1 MKASLNGPNRRR
13 NRVGDRTVAA
23 DFDATAVG
31 SSNAVETKKTKCS
44 FLVKPRDELEA
55 AAAPGSPLQRL
66 LAGLGNAC
74 LFTTRGQAGKDLINC
89 HGNGDGPMHVH
100 FHDVAVFV
108 LSAVPIPPSAMEEVE
123 QSQRPDTDI
132 IYLSKVQCHNH
143 KVCTDSIM
151 EVTCCSAS
159 GDDFAPLSAIGIE
172 VYLRKTQ
179 HEQKQEDT
187 ATEEEEDVPTIKA
200 RDVCRRL
207 MNDTE
212 NSILSVNESILIELD
227 GHDLVCRVAEV
238 RVAKDES
245 LSTSVATASMSDV
258 TMDDPYRGRVTMQ
271 SEFFVSASDANAL
284 KVEGAKTIPK
294 GKLPEDVVHITTS
307 DGEWFPVRKA
317 MLAPCIKLTK
327 YVQAGRGK
335 YADIP
340 MLSDEERSEDA
351 PTDDGCPHAKVPIDC
366 CVFDRVLLFIASM
379 LFPNEQKFALDLSE
393 VNILADAAEELGL
406 QALADLCGSQSSS
419 FDSRVRK
426 DRYIRFSE
434 VVKRNND
441 NNELLIIMDGMVL
454 DISRWIDEHPGGPS
468 IIPTQALNI
477 DCTIFFEMYHVSR
490 QSFLYLKSFYIGEL
504 APEDAATLR
513 SSANG
518 VEASQGFLDALRSY
532 TREWRVQIKENQGER
547 VHKSL

>member
-23 DFDATAVG
+23 DFDAAG
-31 SSNAVETKKTKCS
+31 AVETKTTKCS
-44 FLVKPRDELEA
+44 FLVKPLEELEA

-74 LFTTRGQAGKDLINC
+74 LFTTHGQAGKDLINY

-151 EVTCCSAS
+151 EVTCCS
-159 GDDFAPLSAIGIE
+159 DEDFSSLSAIGIE
-172 VYLRKTQ
+172 VYLRKTLQ
-179 HEQKQEDT
+179 HEQKQKDM
-187 ATEEEEDVPTIKA
+187 ATEEEEEGVPTIKA
-200 RDVCRRL
+200 KDVCRML

-212 NSILSVNESILIELD
+212 NSILSVNENILIELD

-238 RVAKDES
+238 RVAQDETS
-245 LSTSVATASMSDV
+245 LTSATTASMSDV
-258 TMDDPYRGRVTMQ
+258 TMDEPYRGRVTMQ

-284 KVEGAKTIPK
+284 AVEGAKTIPK
-294 GKLPEDVVHITTS
+294 GKPPEDVVHITTS

-335 YADIP
+335 YTDIP

-351 PTDDGCPHAKVPIDC
+351 PTGDGCPHAKVPIDC
-366 CVFDRVLLFIASM
+366 CVFDRVLLFIASL

-393 VNILADAAEELGL
+393 VNVLADAADKLGL

-426 DRYIRFSE
+426 DKYIRYAE

-441 NNELLIIMDGMVL
+441 NNEILIIMDGMVL
-454 DISRWIDEHPGGPS
+454 
-468 IIPTQALNI
+468 
-477 DCTIFFEMYHVSR
+477 
-490 QSFLYLKSFYIGEL
+490 GE
-504 APEDAATLR
+504 TC
-513 SSANG
+513 
-518 VEASQGFLDALRSY
+518 V
-532 TREWRVQIKENQGER
+532 
-547 VHKSL
+547 

>member
-23 DFDATAVG
+23 DLDAT
-31 SSNAVETKKTKCS
+31 SPNAVETKATNKCS
-44 FLVKPRDELEA
+44 FLVKPLEELEA

-74 LFTTRGQAGKDLINC
+74 LFTTHGQAGIDLINC
-89 HGNGDGPMHVH
+89 HNNDGGPIHVH
-100 FHDVAVFV
+100 FHEVAVFV
-108 LSAVPIPPSAMEEVE
+108 LSAIPMPPSAMEKVE

-132 IYLSKVQCHNH
+132 IYLSRVQCHNH
-143 KVCTDSIM
+143 KVCTDSTM
-151 EVTCCSAS
+151 EVTCCSD
-159 GDDFAPLSAIGIE
+159 GDFSSLSAIGIE

-179 HEQKQEDT
+179 HEQKQKDT
-187 ATEEEEDVPTIKA
+187 ATEEEEEDVPTIKA
-200 RDVCRRL
+200 KDVCRML

-212 NSILSVNESILIELD
+212 NSILSVNENILIELD

-238 RVAKDES
+238 RVAQDEPS
-245 LSTSVATASMSDV
+245 STSATTTSMSDV
-258 TMDDPYRGRVTMQ
+258 TMDEPYRGRVTMQ

-284 KVEGAKTIPK
+284 AVEGAKTIPK

-335 YADIP
+335 YTDIP

-393 VNILADAAEELGL
+393 VNTLADAADKLGL

-426 DRYIRFSE
+426 DKYIRYAE

-454 DISRWIDEHPGGPS
+454 
-468 IIPTQALNI
+468 
-477 DCTIFFEMYHVSR
+477 
-490 QSFLYLKSFYIGEL
+490 GE
-504 APEDAATLR
+504 T
-513 SSANG
+513 S
-518 VEASQGFLDALRSY
+518 V
-532 TREWRVQIKENQGER
+532 
-547 VHKSL
+547 